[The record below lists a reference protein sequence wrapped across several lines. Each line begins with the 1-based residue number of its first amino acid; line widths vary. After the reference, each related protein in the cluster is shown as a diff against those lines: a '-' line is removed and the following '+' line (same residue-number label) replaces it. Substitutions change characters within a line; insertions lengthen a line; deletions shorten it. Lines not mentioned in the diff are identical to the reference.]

1 MRDVVYALITLL
13 KADAGVAAVASTR
26 VYRKKLPLNPTF
38 PAITVSKVDN
48 IRDEITNTG
57 GYAHARVQV
66 TTWAESPGPEE
77 GLAESCADVLHRL
90 TNKTVTYG
98 TGGWVRIISVT
109 DAGGIPDDNAEIP
122 LYMEHRDFMI
132 HYDYQ

>member
-13 KADAGVAAVASTR
+13 KADSKVAAVAGTK

-38 PAITVSKVDN
+38 PAITVSKVDG

-57 GYAHARVQV
+57 GYAHSRVQV
-66 TTWAESPGPEE
+66 TTWAETPGPEE
-77 GLAESCADVLHRL
+77 DLAETCANVLHRL
-90 TNKTVTYG
+90 TNKTVLYG
-98 TGGWVRIISVT
+98 TNQWVRIISVR
-109 DAGGIPDDNAEIP
+109 DAGSIPDDNAEIP